1 MILITKIKI
10 ATIVVFLSISAFFVL
25 YQVAFHG
32 VFYSPLGGVY
42 INVTDCQKP
51 YTGGQGS
58 FGGPETR
65 YSKTLTK
72 VPDANW
78 YVDDVDTIA
87 KSLWRVDSRIY
98 DDAFLELK
106 KAAYSQTNRII
117 NDIDEAELTLLFD
130 DYYGDVG
137 FTDTDTTY
145 VVHGRGWGSIAS
157 INRAGCYGY
166 GSMLPT
172 DLSLPGEEPTPKK
185 ELLDLI
191 GIEMIEL
198 QEPFAKRGSASLNGY
213 SSDYLLVNDT
223 LYYQME
229 TTSRVVKLGRVASD
243 SEIIRLYPK
252 SGGSI
257 SGDIIS
263 VGGKIFAGDKEIAGD
278 PAEFSLVV
286 IGEKAGGH
294 IAYSDDFVV
303 IGDDVYFVDR
313 ELYSALELEKTDAD
327 AENFQLYTGEIF
339 TKQTVYTDGVNYY
352 IVGRGQYRIVSVA
365 EVDNNPGWGTVEYW
379 LKNRTI

>member
-1 MILITKIKI
+1 
-10 ATIVVFLSISAFFVL
+10 
-25 YQVAFHG
+25 
-32 VFYSPLGGVY
+32 
-42 INVTDCQKP
+42 
-51 YTGGQGS
+51 
-58 FGGPETR
+58 
-65 YSKTLTK
+65 
-72 VPDANW
+72 
-78 YVDDVDTIA
+78 
-87 KSLWRVDSRIY
+87 
-98 DDAFLELK
+98 
-106 KAAYSQTNRII
+106 
-117 NDIDEAELTLLFD
+117 
-130 DYYGDVG
+130 
-137 FTDTDTTY
+137 
-145 VVHGRGWGSIAS
+145 
-157 INRAGCYGY
+157 
-166 GSMLPT
+166 
-172 DLSLPGEEPTPKK
+172 
-185 ELLDLI
+185 
-191 GIEMIEL
+191 
-198 QEPFAKRGSASLNGY
+198 
-213 SSDYLLVNDT
+213 
-223 LYYQME
+223 
-229 TTSRVVKLGRVASD
+229 LGRVASD